1 MTNKLAIFGGKPI
14 SVKKL
19 VKPSPIGKPE
29 INAVMRILNKGILS
43 KAGRGEN
50 VKTFEREFVQFH
62 NLKYAITTTSG
73 TTALHTAICAL
84 NIKKGDEILVP
95 DLTFISS
102 ASVILQQQATPIFV
116 DIDTTTFCIDTA
128 DMEKKITEKTK
139 AIVVVHLYGHPVEI
153 NTIIKIA
160 KKHNLKII
168 EDCAQSHGAKYK
180 GQYVG
185 TFGDIACFSFY
196 QTKNL
201 TCGEGGMVLTN
212 NEELFKSC
220 SSIVDHGLINGN
232 LQGYNYDRLGY
243 NYHMTEIQATI
254 GIEQLKKL
262 KRMNKQRANNANKY
276 KKILKDTE
284 LIFQDDNK
292 NINHV
297 YYVLTALLPE
307 KLKNKRDWFVDA
319 VRAEGV
325 EINKIYPKPLHEAKL
340 FSPFSKKNQCPNTSN
355 ITTRLFNFYTNP
367 GVTDNYIKLTCDA
380 VKKVLNYL
388 NDKK

>member
-1 MTNKLAIFGGKPI
+1 MTNKLAIFGGKPL

-19 VKPSPIGKPE
+19 EKPSPIRKPE
-29 INAVMRILNKGILS
+29 INAVIKIINKGILS
-43 KAGRGEN
+43 KAGRGEK
-50 VKTFEREFVQFH
+50 VKIFERKFAQFH
-62 NLKYAITTTSG
+62 NFKYAITTTSG

-95 DLTFISS
+95 DLTFVSS
-102 ASVILQQQATPIFV
+102 ASVILQQQATPVFV
-116 DIDTTTFCIDTA
+116 DIDTDTFCINIV

-139 AIVVVHLYGHPVEI
+139 AIIVVHLYGHPVEI

-160 KKHNLKII
+160 KKYNLKVI

-212 NEELFKSC
+212 NEELYKSC
-220 SSIVDHGLINGN
+220 SSIVDHGLTDGN
-232 LQGYNYDRLGY
+232 LQNYNYDRLGY
-243 NYHMTEIQATI
+243 NYHMTEIQAAI

-262 KRMNKQRANNANKY
+262 KKMNEQRSVNANKY
-276 KKILKDTE
+276 KKILKNAG

-297 YYVLTALLPE
+297 YYSLTALLPE

-319 VRAEGV
+319 VRSEGV
-325 EINKIYPKPLHEAKL
+325 EINKIYPKPLHETKL
-340 FSPFSKKNQCPNTSN
+340 FYSFSKKNQYPNASN
-355 ITTRLFNFYTNP
+355 ISMRLFNFYTNP
-367 GVTDNYIKLTCDA
+367 GITNNYIKSTCKA
-380 VKKVLNYL
+380 VKKVLKYL
-388 NDKK
+388 NDDK

>member
-1 MTNKLAIFGGKPI
+1 MTSKLAILGGKPI

-19 VKPSPIGKPE
+19 AKPSPIGKPE
-29 INAVMRILNKGILS
+29 INAVMRVLNKGILS

-50 VKTFEREFVQFH
+50 VKTFEKKFAQFH
-62 NLKYAITTTSG
+62 NLKYAVTTTSG

-95 DLTFISS
+95 DLTFVSS

-116 DIDTTTFCIDTA
+116 DIDPATFCIDIA
-128 DMEKKITEKTK
+128 DLEKKITEKTK
-139 AIVVVHLYGHPVEI
+139 AIIVVHLYGHPVEI
-153 NTIIKIA
+153 DTVIKIA

-180 GQYVG
+180 GRYVG
-185 TFGDIACFSFY
+185 TFGNISCFSFY

-201 TCGEGGMVLTN
+201 TCGEGGMVLMN
-212 NEELFKSC
+212 NEELYKSC
-220 SSIVDHGLINGN
+220 SSIVDHGLIDGN
-232 LQGYNYDRLGY
+232 LQGYDYDRLGY
-243 NYHMTEIQATI
+243 NYHMTEIQAAI

-262 KRMNKQRANNANKY
+262 KRMNKQRAVNANKY
-276 KKILKDTE
+276 KNLLKNTE

-297 YYVLTALLPE
+297 YYALTTLLPE

-340 FSPFSKKNQCPNTSN
+340 FSSFSKKSQYPNASN

-367 GVTDNYIKLTCDA
+367 GVTDNYIKLTCEA

-388 NDKK
+388 NGKK

>member
-1 MTNKLAIFGGKPI
+1 MTNKLAILGGKPI
-14 SVKKL
+14 SFKKL

-29 INAVMRILNKGILS
+29 INAVIRVLNKGVLS

-50 VKTFEREFVQFH
+50 VKTFEKKFAQFH
-62 NLKYAITTTSG
+62 NVKYAVTTTSG

-95 DLTFISS
+95 DLTFVSS

-116 DIDTTTFCIDTA
+116 DINPTTFCIDIV
-128 DMEKKITEKTK
+128 DLEKKITEKAK
-139 AIVVVHLYGHPVEI
+139 AIIVVHLYGHPAEM
-153 NTIIKIA
+153 NAIIKIA

-168 EDCAQSHGAKYK
+168 EDCAQSHGAKYEK
-180 GQYVG
+180 QYVG
-185 TFGDIACFSFY
+185 TFGDISCFSFY

-201 TCGEGGMVLTN
+201 TSGEGGMVLTN
-212 NEELFKSC
+212 NKELYKSC
-220 SSIVDHGLINGN
+220 SSVVYHGLMDGN
-232 LQGYNYDRLGY
+232 LQGYDYDRLGY
-243 NYHMTEIQATI
+243 NYHMTEMQAAV
-254 GIEQLKKL
+254 GIEQLRKL
-262 KRMNKQRANNANKY
+262 KRMNKQRAFNANKY
-276 KKILKDTE
+276 KKLLKDTE

-297 YYVLTALLPE
+297 YYALTALLPE

-325 EINKIYPKPLHEAKL
+325 EINKIYPKPLHETKL
-340 FSPFSKKNQCPNTSN
+340 FSSFSKSQYSNASN
-355 ITTRLFNFYTNP
+355 IAARLFNFYTNP
-367 GVTDNYIKLTCDA
+367 GITDTYIKLTCEA

-388 NDKK
+388 NGKK

>member
-1 MTNKLAIFGGKPI
+1 MTNKLAILGGKPI

-19 VKPSPIGKPE
+19 AKPSPIGKNE
-29 INAVMRILNKGILS
+29 INAVMRVLNKGVLS

-50 VKTFEREFVQFH
+50 VKIFEKKFSQFH
-62 NLKYAITTTSG
+62 NLKYAVTTTSG

-95 DLTFISS
+95 DLTFVSS

-116 DIDTTTFCIDTA
+116 DINSTTFCIDII
-128 DMEKKITEKTK
+128 DLEKKITEKTK
-139 AIVVVHLYGHPVEI
+139 AIIIVHLYGHPAEM
-153 NTIIKIA
+153 NAIIKIA

-180 GQYVG
+180 KQYVG
-185 TFGDIACFSFY
+185 TFGDISCFSFY

-201 TCGEGGMVLTN
+201 TCGEGGMILTSN
-212 NEELFKSC
+212 KELYKSC
-220 SSIVDHGLINGN
+220 SSVADHGLIDGN
-232 LQGYNYDRLGY
+232 LQGYDYDRLGY
-243 NYHMTEIQATI
+243 NYHMTEMQAAV
-254 GIEQLKKL
+254 GIEQLRKL
-262 KRMNKQRANNANKY
+262 KIMNKQRASNANKY
-276 KKILKDTE
+276 KELLKDTE

-292 NINHV
+292 NIDHV
-297 YYVLTALLPE
+297 YYALTALLPE

-340 FSPFSKKNQCPNTSN
+340 FSSLSKKSQYPNASN

-367 GVTDNYIKLTCDA
+367 GVTDNYIKLTCEA
-380 VKKVLNYL
+380 VKKVLCYL
-388 NDKK
+388 NGKK